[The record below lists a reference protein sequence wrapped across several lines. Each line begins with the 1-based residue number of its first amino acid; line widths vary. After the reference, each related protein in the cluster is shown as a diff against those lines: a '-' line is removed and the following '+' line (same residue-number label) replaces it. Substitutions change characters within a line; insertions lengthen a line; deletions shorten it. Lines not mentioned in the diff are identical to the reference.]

1 MILLFSCRVITTKN
15 VASKTS
21 LIKLTT
27 IAQLRAQIF
36 LLLWLTSLVYFVYY
50 NCQLSSIFAQ
60 FLLSVLNRFVCFD
73 ALFVIFRGILIA
85 KEMEEEIIEEDID
98 GCIHSIHVRNFFCHE
113 NLEINLN
120 RNVNFIV
127 GRNGSGKSAILTA
140 LVVGLGGRAS
150 ATNRG
155 SNLHCE
161 YCKENKHIIVIF
173 A

>member
-1 MILLFSCRVITTKN
+1 
-15 VASKTS
+15 
-21 LIKLTT
+21 
-27 IAQLRAQIF
+27 
-36 LLLWLTSLVYFVYY
+36 
-50 NCQLSSIFAQ
+50 
-60 FLLSVLNRFVCFD
+60 
-73 ALFVIFRGILIA
+73 
-85 KEMEEEIIEEDID
+85 MEEEIIEEDID

-113 NLEINLN
+113 NLEVNLN